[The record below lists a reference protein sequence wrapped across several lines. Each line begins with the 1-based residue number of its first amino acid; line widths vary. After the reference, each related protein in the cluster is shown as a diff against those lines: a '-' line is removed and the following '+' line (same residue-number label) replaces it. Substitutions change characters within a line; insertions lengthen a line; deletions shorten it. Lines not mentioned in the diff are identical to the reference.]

1 VTICV
6 GLGRVRRQR
15 LCAFE
20 LLRGGIRSP
29 LRGSSPTCSASP
41 VSVGRVGLQ
50 VQPIIEPVLC
60 GTPGSLT
67 LGLRFDSSWDENDS
81 RSGRDPLSTSIPGAT
96 CGGPHFFF
104 GVYQLGIV
112 SKRLGLRFRAGR
124 SPDWLKM
131 KNPAVPAVKRE
142 AGEDWGH
149 DLIFENAQPLLHY
162 VLARKYLLRSVG
174 YFTSL
179 VPHWWPHSIRGWRRP
194 CPAALRGG

>member
-96 CGGPHFFF
+96 CGGAPFFLWSLPTRHRLKAA
-104 GVYQLGIV
+104 GLALPRGPVAGLAQDEEPG
-112 SKRLGLRFRAGR
+112 SAGGEAGGGRRLGA
-124 SPDWLKM
+124 
-131 KNPAVPAVKRE
+131 
-142 AGEDWGH
+142 
-149 DLIFENAQPLLHY
+149 
-162 VLARKYLLRSVG
+162 
-174 YFTSL
+174 
-179 VPHWWPHSIRGWRRP
+179 
-194 CPAALRGG
+194 

>member
-20 LLRGGIRSP
+20 LLRGGIR
-29 LRGSSPTCSASP
+29 THSAARFRPAQPAPSL
-41 VSVGRVGLQ
+41 GRVG
-50 VQPIIEPVLC
+50 

-112 SKRLGLRFRAGR
+112 SKRLGLRYRAGR

-131 KNPAVPAVKRE
+131 KNPAVPAVKRRRE
-142 AGEDWGH
+142 KTGGD

-174 YFTSL
+174 YLTSL

>member
-1 VTICV
+1 V
-6 GLGRVRRQR
+6 RV
-15 LCAFE
+15 E
-20 LLRGGIRSP
+20 LLRGGIRSR

-112 SKRLGLRFRAGR
+112 SKRLGLRYRAGR

-149 DLIFENAQPLLHY
+149 DLIFENA
-162 VLARKYLLRSVG
+162 
-174 YFTSL
+174 
-179 VPHWWPHSIRGWRRP
+179 
-194 CPAALRGG
+194 